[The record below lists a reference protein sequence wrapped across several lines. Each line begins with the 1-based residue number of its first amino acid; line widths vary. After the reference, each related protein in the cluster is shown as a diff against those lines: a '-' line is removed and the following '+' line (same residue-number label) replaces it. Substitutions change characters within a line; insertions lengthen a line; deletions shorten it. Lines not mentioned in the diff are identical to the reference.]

1 MNRRE
6 RLLGTLRGQPV
17 DRPAVCFYELNGL
30 DQDPKDSDP
39 YNVYSH
45 PSWNPLL
52 DLTREKTDRIVMRN
66 IPFVNPMPGE
76 LTTSID
82 TDENGSQHTTH
93 ILKAGK
99 QTFRF
104 HARRDPDIDTI
115 WRLEHW
121 LKGVDD
127 LQAWLALPEVDAKLD
142 PEISGI
148 LDAEEELGDS
158 GIVMIDLADP
168 LCWAAEMFDMQ
179 TYMVVALTET
189 KLFRR
194 LLDRFAQRLQQQVE
208 CIARLLPGRLW
219 RVYGPEYAA
228 PPYMPPT
235 LFREFVVP
243 YDTPLIDKIHSQ
255 GGYARIHS
263 HGNLHAILDDI
274 VATGCVGLDPVEPP
288 PQGDVELAYV
298 RERYGEQLV
307 LFGNIEL
314 ADLENLPSNQFAE
327 KVKTALEQGTKGEGR
342 GFVLMPSASPIGRE
356 LSPLTLRNYETMM
369 EIAESFGR

>member
-45 PSWNPLL
+45 PSWKPLL